1 MPAGGGTEKQMTTSE
16 QEVREKIHAL
26 LSSQRLAVL
35 STQRD
40 GQPYSSLMAFA
51 FTDDL
56 KNIVIATGKSTRKHQ
71 NIVQECRV
79 SLLVDNRSNSDDD
92 FSAATALT
100 VLGQAQRIEEAERP
114 LYAKLYLSRHPSLES
129 FLASPATALL
139 KVRVSHYLLVSR
151 FQSVMEYHVEDQADP
166 LSDFSRHHQ

>member
-1 MPAGGGTEKQMTTSE
+1 MPAGGTEKQMTTSE
-16 QEVREKIHAL
+16 KEVQEKIRAL

-56 KNIVIATGKSTRKHQ
+56 KNIVIATGRSTRKHQ

-92 FSAATALT
+92 FSTATALT
-100 VLGQAQRIEEAERP
+100 VLGKVQHIEEAERP
-114 LYAKLYLSRHPSLES
+114 SYEKLYLSRHPSLEN
-129 FLASPATALL
+129 FLASSSTALL
-139 KVRVSHYLLVSR
+139 RVRVSHYLLVSR
-151 FQSVMEYHVEDQADP
+151 FQSVMEYHIQDEIDL
-166 LSDFSRHHQ
+166 LSR

>member
-1 MPAGGGTEKQMTTSE
+1 MPAGGIEKEMTTSE
-16 QEVREKIHAL
+16 QEVQEKIHAL

-51 FTDDL
+51 YTADL
-56 KNIVIATGKSTRKHQ
+56 ENIIIATSKSTRKHQ

-92 FSAATALT
+92 FSTATALT
-100 VLGQAQRIEEAERP
+100 VLGRAQHIEEVVRP
-114 LYAKLYLSRHPSLES
+114 VYEKLYLSKHPSLES
-129 FLASPATALL
+129 FVASPSTALL
-139 KVRVSHYLLVSR
+139 RVKVSHYLLVSR
-151 FQSVMEYHVEDQADP
+151 FQSVMEYHVDKE
-166 LSDFSRHHQ
+166 SDLFG

>member
-1 MPAGGGTEKQMTTSE
+1 MTLPAGGTEKPMTTSDK
-16 QEVREKIHAL
+16 EVQEKIHAL

-51 FTDDL
+51 FTADL
-56 KNIVIATGKSTRKHQ
+56 KNIVIATGRSTRKHQ

-79 SLLVDNRSNSDDD
+79 SLLVDTRSNSEDD

-100 VLGQAQRIEEAERP
+100 VLGKAQRIEDAERP
-114 LYAKLYLSRHPSLES
+114 AYEKLYLSRHPSLES
-129 FLASPATALL
+129 FIVSPSTALL
-139 KVRVSHYLLVSR
+139 RIMVSDYLLVSR
-151 FQSVMEYHVEDQADP
+151 FQSVMEYHIQQIQDEVDH
-166 LSDFSRHHQ
+166 LG

>member
-1 MPAGGGTEKQMTTSE
+1 MPAGGIEKEMTTSE
-16 QEVREKIHAL
+16 QEVQEKIHAL

-51 FTDDL
+51 YTADL
-56 KNIVIATGKSTRKHQ
+56 ENIIIATSKSTRKHQ

-92 FSAATALT
+92 FSTATALT
-100 VLGQAQRIEEAERP
+100 VLGRAQHIKEVVRP
-114 LYAKLYLSRHPSLES
+114 VYEKLYLSKHPSLES
-129 FLASPATALL
+129 FVASPSTALL
-139 KVRVSHYLLVSR
+139 RVKVSHYLLVSR
-151 FQSVMEYHVEDQADP
+151 FQSVMEYHVDKE
-166 LSDFSRHHQ
+166 SDLFG

>member
-1 MPAGGGTEKQMTTSE
+1 MTTSE
-16 QEVREKIHAL
+16 QEVQEKIHAL
-26 LSSQRLAVL
+26 LNSQRLAVL

-51 FTDDL
+51 FTDNL
-56 KNIVIATGKSTRKHQ
+56 KNIVIATGRSTRKHQ

-100 VLGQAQRIEEAERP
+100 VLGKVQHLEEAERP
-114 LYAKLYLSRHPSLES
+114 LYEKLYLSRHPSLED
-129 FLASPATALL
+129 FLASPSTALL
-139 KVRVSHYLLVSR
+139 RVSVSHYLLVSR
-151 FQSVMEYHVEDQADP
+151 FQSVMEYHMEDQAD
-166 LSDFSRHHQ
+166 LFI

>member
-1 MPAGGGTEKQMTTSE
+1 MTTNE
-16 QEVREKIHAL
+16 QEVQEKIQAL
-26 LSSQRLAVL
+26 LRSQRLAVL

-51 FTDDL
+51 YTADL

-100 VLGQAQRIEEAERP
+100 VLGKAQRIEDAERP
-114 LYAKLYLSRHPSLES
+114 AYEKLYLSRHPSLES
-129 FLASPATALL
+129 FLASPSTALL
-139 KVRVSHYLLVSR
+139 RVSVSDYLLVSC
-151 FQSVMEYHVEDQADP
+151 FQSVMEYHVEEQA
-166 LSDFSRHHQ
+166 

>member
-1 MPAGGGTEKQMTTSE
+1 MITNE
-16 QEVREKIHAL
+16 QEMQEKIHAL
-26 LSSQRLAVL
+26 LRSQRLAVL

-51 FTDDL
+51 YTADL

-92 FSAATALT
+92 FSTATALT
-100 VLGQAQRIEEAERP
+100 VLGKVQRIEDAERP
-114 LYAKLYLSRHPSLES
+114 AYEKLYLSRHPSLES
-129 FLASPATALL
+129 FLASPSTALL
-139 KVRVSHYLLVSR
+139 RVSVFHYLLVSR
-151 FQSVMEYHVEDQADP
+151 FQSVMEYHVEEQAD
-166 LSDFSRHHQ
+166 LFS